1 MITQLNRIQPLRK
14 AGYIKRYHTV
24 PTVGDSQTVS
34 AHSWGVATLI
44 NEIWPDAT
52 KQVLLASLYH
62 DVAEVLIGDMPA
74 TVKWKYAEFASALEK
89 VEAEAEQ
96 ELDLEFALS
105 LREKRQLK
113 IADMLELMLYA
124 GEQVK
129 IGNMHFKEVL
139 SNGKEYLLM
148 KYGSTVEFQ
157 EALPMFNYA
166 LTRISHSA
174 L

>member
-1 MITQLNRIQPLRK
+1 MILQLNRIQPLRK

-24 PTVGDSQTVS
+24 PTIGDSQTVS

-62 DVAEVLIGDMPA
+62 DVAEVLTGDMPA
-74 TVKWKYAEFASALEK
+74 TVKWKYPDFAAALER
-89 VEAEAEQ
+89 VEKLAED

-105 LREKRQLK
+105 VREKRQLK

-124 GEQVK
+124 GEQIR
-129 IGNMHFKEVL
+129 IGNMHFREVL
-139 SNGKEYLLM
+139 DNGKEHLQL
-148 KYGSTVEFQ
+148 KYGQTPEFM
-157 EALPMFNYA
+157 EAFPMFNYA
-166 LTRISHSA
+166 LNRVSHSA

>member
-1 MITQLNRIQPLRK
+1 MITQLNRIWHLRR

-44 NEIWPDAT
+44 NEIWPDAS

-62 DVAEVLIGDMPA
+62 DVAEVLIGDTPA
-74 TVKWKYAEFASALEK
+74 TVKWKYADFAAAIEK
-89 VEAEAEQ
+89 VEKEAEE
-96 ELDLEFALS
+96 ELELEFALS

-113 IADMLELMLYA
+113 IADLLELMLYA
-124 GEQVK
+124 GEQIK

-139 SNGKEYLLM
+139 NNGKEYLQV
-148 KYGSTVEFQ
+148 KYGNTPEFN
-157 EALPMFNYA
+157 EAFPMFNYA
-166 LTRISHSA
+166 LTRLSHSTM
-174 L
+174 